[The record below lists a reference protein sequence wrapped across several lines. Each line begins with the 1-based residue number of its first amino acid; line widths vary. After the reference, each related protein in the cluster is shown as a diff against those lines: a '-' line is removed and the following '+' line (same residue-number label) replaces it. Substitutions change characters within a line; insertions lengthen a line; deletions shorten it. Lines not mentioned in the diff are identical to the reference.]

1 MLYPTIKEKAGKS
14 KMLAVLIDPE
24 NIGESFLD
32 RFLASLSDVPFD
44 FFLVGGSLVTTP
56 LDSFVLAL
64 KARDSRPVV
73 LFPGSVF
80 QLTREVDAVLFLSLI
95 SGRNPEYLIGQHVV
109 SAPFLKQSGK
119 EVIPTG
125 YILINDQSVSATA
138 YISNTLPIPMDKPDL
153 VTATALAG
161 ELLGLKL
168 LYLEAGSGSGLC
180 VPPDIVS
187 AVRQKCTLPI
197 MVGGGI
203 RSLAQL
209 DSLYAAGADIAVIG
223 NAFEKESRLIHELK
237 GYRYL

>member
-1 MLYPTIKEKAGKS
+1 MLYPTITEKAGRA

-24 NIGESFLD
+24 NIGEAFLE
-32 RFLASLSDVPFD
+32 RFLASVSDVPFD
-44 FFLVGGSLVTTP
+44 FFLVGGSLVTAP
-56 LDSFVLAL
+56 LDGFVLAL
-64 KARDSRPVV
+64 KARDTRPVV

-109 SAPFLKQSGK
+109 SAPFLKHSGK

-138 YISNTLPIPMDKPDL
+138 YISNTTPIPMDKPDL

-168 LYLEAGSGSGLC
+168 IYLEAGSGSGLI

-203 RSLAQL
+203 RSVAQL
-209 DSLYAAGADIAVIG
+209 DSLFAAGADIAVIG
-223 NAFEKESRLIHELK
+223 NAFEKECRLIHELK
-237 GYRYL
+237 GYRYN